1 MIGENIKKIRLK
13 RGWTQKQLAEKSGV
27 TRESIGNYE
36 RNDRTPPADILNDIA
51 KALSVPVGELLGMD
65 KKEYYDFLV
74 FDTFKPILEMMKE
87 YGSDNGN
94 LIMGSIIRYLF
105 DITCRHLL
113 LNDLTQPLEIYNKI
127 FTILSSL
134 EEIFWNNIDKNIDNN
149 SCEMLPQETLNTYKI
164 DLVNAI
170 DALNSYYSSSKF
182 KETIKRNNKDK

>member
-36 RNDRTPPADILNDIA
+36 RNDRTPPANILNDIA
-51 KALSVPVGELLGMD
+51 NALSVPVGELLGMD

-74 FDTFKPILEMMKE
+74 FTRFEPILEMMKE

-94 LIMGSIIRYLF
+94 VIMGSIIRYLF
-105 DITCRHLL
+105 DITCRRLL

-127 FTILSSL
+127 FAILSSL
-134 EEIFWNNIDKNIDNN
+134 EEEFWNNIAENIANN
-149 SCEMLPQETLNTYKI
+149 SCEMLPHETLNTYKI
-164 DLVNAI
+164 DLLNAI
-170 DALNSYYSSSKF
+170 DALNSYYSSAKC
-182 KETIKRNNKDK
+182 KEALKNNNKDK